1 MVMEFK
7 LMTTTKVMN
16 KIDRV
21 KELIIQEVKSLS
33 EMYEDSVFD
42 LTEFNETVNKTD
54 NLDELD
60 DYVTDYLYSKEI
72 LEKEY
77 EVADFWKY
85 IYREVAGLN

>member
-1 MVMEFK
+1 
-7 LMTTTKVMN
+7 MN

-21 KELIIQEVKSLS
+21 KELIIKEVKSLS

-60 DYVTDYLYSKEI
+60 DYVTDYLYSEEI

-85 IYREVAGLN
+85 IFREVAGLN

>member
-1 MVMEFK
+1 MEK
-7 LMTTTKVMN
+7 L
-16 KIDRV
+16 DRI
-21 KELIIQEVKSLS
+21 KELIIKEVKSLS

-60 DYVTDYLYSKEI
+60 DYVTDYLYSEEI

>member
-1 MVMEFK
+1 MVMEK
-7 LMTTTKVMN
+7 L
-16 KIDRV
+16 DRI
-21 KELIIQEVKSLS
+21 KELIIKEVKSLS

-60 DYVTDYLYSKEI
+60 DYVTDYLYSEEI

>member
-1 MVMEFK
+1 MEFK
-7 LMTTTKVMN
+7 LMTTTKVIN

>member
-1 MVMEFK
+1 ME
-7 LMTTTKVMN
+7 

-21 KELIIQEVKSLS
+21 KELIIKEVKSLS

>member
-1 MVMEFK
+1 MVME
-7 LMTTTKVMN
+7 

-21 KELIIQEVKSLS
+21 KELIIKEVKSLS

>member
-1 MVMEFK
+1 
-7 LMTTTKVMN
+7 MN

-21 KELIIQEVKSLS
+21 KELIIETVESFNTDFEYLNL
-33 EMYEDSVFD
+33 D
-42 LTEFNETVNKTD
+42 LTEFIDTVNKTD

-60 DYVTDYLYSKEI
+60 DYVTDYLYSENI

-85 IYREVAGLN
+85 IFREVAGLN

>member
-1 MVMEFK
+1 ME
-7 LMTTTKVMN
+7 
-16 KIDRV
+16 KIEKV
-21 KELIIQEVKSLS
+21 KELIIKEVKSLS

-60 DYVTDYLYSKEI
+60 DYVTDYLYSEEI

-85 IYREVAGLN
+85 IYREVADLN